1 MSHFQFEP
9 CSGGSDDSDDEYCFF
24 EDKSSKD
31 QNKEINQ
38 LNPNLGIIF
47 VNIANIWYYKIF
59 LIYLDETYFRQSLTE
74 NKTKPKYI

>member
-1 MSHFQFEP
+1 LERINYIFISFIEQNKTMSHFQFEP

-47 VNIANIWYYKIF
+47 VNIANI
-59 LIYLDETYFRQSLTE
+59 
-74 NKTKPKYI
+74 